1 MSNNIENLF
10 TQYYQILRAY
20 ALRYVQN
27 QDAAEDIVQD
37 VFFELWLRRNEID
50 FDLPM
55 KAYLFKSVLNKS
67 RNYIYDKR
75 VKDKI
80 SFDSD
85 NDIQFID
92 DYLQSFV
99 VYQEDSL
106 LLKDLDREIKTYVES
121 LPEQCHRIFIMS
133 RSLNLK
139 NKDIALRLGIS
150 IKTVEKLRMDGQNEI
165 KEIDRLILKYLE
177 GEASKDEKI
186 ALYRW
191 IELSEENKTHFKEAQ
206 ELWLSTQAILA
217 PKEDTEKALQRFR
230 SKIKNYNRRGKT
242 FRKPLY
248 YITQCAAIIVILLG
262 LYYFFTRE
270 SNPEQYACVEMAIG
284 NKGCITLPDSTVVW
298 LNSGSKLTY
307 PSRFSDKKRKVRLN
321 GQAYFKVF
329 HKEDQPFVVETN
341 DMDIKVLGTS
351 FVVKNYIRDE
361 IIETALVDGHV
372 EVYFPNSSVPPI
384 TLQPAEQVTYSRKT
398 KETKIYTRKDSSLY
412 HIWAQ
417 EKLLLSNC
425 ELTEVIEKLGAW
437 YNVTMTCTNTSPTP
451 VYMTLTVRTE
461 PLKEILQ
468 TLKSIAPIDYR
479 FNNDTV
485 YIEHK
490 PNS

>member
-1 MSNNIENLF
+1 
-10 TQYYQILRAY
+10 
-20 ALRYVQN
+20 
-27 QDAAEDIVQD
+27 
-37 VFFELWLRRNEID
+37 
-50 FDLPM
+50 
-55 KAYLFKSVLNKS
+55 
-67 RNYIYDKR
+67 
-75 VKDKI
+75 
-80 SFDSD
+80 
-85 NDIQFID
+85 
-92 DYLQSFV
+92 
-99 VYQEDSL
+99 
-106 LLKDLDREIKTYVES
+106 
-121 LPEQCHRIFIMS
+121 
-133 RSLNLK
+133 
-139 NKDIALRLGIS
+139 
-150 IKTVEKLRMDGQNEI
+150 MDGQNEI

-186 ALYRW
+186 ELYRW

-217 PKEDTEKALQRFR
+217 PKEDTEKALRRFR

-248 YITQCAAIIVILLG
+248 YITQCAATIVILLG

-298 LNSGSKLTY
+298 LNSGSKLT
-307 PSRFSDKKRKVRLN
+307 
-321 GQAYFKVF
+321 
-329 HKEDQPFVVETN
+329 FVVETN

>member
-1 MSNNIENLF
+1 
-10 TQYYQILRAY
+10 
-20 ALRYVQN
+20 
-27 QDAAEDIVQD
+27 
-37 VFFELWLRRNEID
+37 
-50 FDLPM
+50 
-55 KAYLFKSVLNKS
+55 
-67 RNYIYDKR
+67 
-75 VKDKI
+75 
-80 SFDSD
+80 
-85 NDIQFID
+85 
-92 DYLQSFV
+92 
-99 VYQEDSL
+99 
-106 LLKDLDREIKTYVES
+106 
-121 LPEQCHRIFIMS
+121 
-133 RSLNLK
+133 
-139 NKDIALRLGIS
+139 
-150 IKTVEKLRMDGQNEI
+150 MDGQNEI

-270 SNPEQYACVEMAIG
+270 SNSEQYACVEMAIG
-284 NKGCITLPDSTVVW
+284 N
-298 LNSGSKLTY
+298 
-307 PSRFSDKKRKVRLN
+307 
-321 GQAYFKVF
+321 
-329 HKEDQPFVVETN
+329 
-341 DMDIKVLGTS
+341 
-351 FVVKNYIRDE
+351 
-361 IIETALVDGHV
+361 
-372 EVYFPNSSVPPI
+372 
-384 TLQPAEQVTYSRKT
+384 
-398 KETKIYTRKDSSLY
+398 KDSSLY

-437 YNVTMTCTNTSPTP
+437 YNVTMTCTNTSPAP

>member
-1 MSNNIENLF
+1 M
-10 TQYYQILRAY
+10 
-20 ALRYVQN
+20 
-27 QDAAEDIVQD
+27 
-37 VFFELWLRRNEID
+37 
-50 FDLPM
+50 
-55 KAYLFKSVLNKS
+55 
-67 RNYIYDKR
+67 
-75 VKDKI
+75 
-80 SFDSD
+80 
-85 NDIQFID
+85 
-92 DYLQSFV
+92 
-99 VYQEDSL
+99 
-106 LLKDLDREIKTYVES
+106 DR
-121 LPEQCHRIFIMS
+121 
-133 RSLNLK
+133 
-139 NKDIALRLGIS
+139 
-150 IKTVEKLRMDGQNEI
+150 QNEI

-186 ALYRW
+186 ELYRW

-217 PKEDTEKALQRFR
+217 PKEDTEKALRRFR

-262 LYYFFTRE
+262 LYYFFIGE

-398 KETKIYTRKDSSLY
+398 KATKIYTRKDSSLY

-451 VYMTLTVRTE
+451 VYMTLTVRAE

>member
-1 MSNNIENLF
+1 
-10 TQYYQILRAY
+10 
-20 ALRYVQN
+20 
-27 QDAAEDIVQD
+27 
-37 VFFELWLRRNEID
+37 
-50 FDLPM
+50 
-55 KAYLFKSVLNKS
+55 
-67 RNYIYDKR
+67 
-75 VKDKI
+75 
-80 SFDSD
+80 
-85 NDIQFID
+85 
-92 DYLQSFV
+92 
-99 VYQEDSL
+99 
-106 LLKDLDREIKTYVES
+106 
-121 LPEQCHRIFIMS
+121 
-133 RSLNLK
+133 
-139 NKDIALRLGIS
+139 
-150 IKTVEKLRMDGQNEI
+150 MDGQNEI

-270 SNPEQYACVEMAIG
+270 SNSEQYACVEMAIG

-361 IIETALVDGHV
+361 IIETAA
-372 EVYFPNSSVPPI
+372 PTARAACSRIIPRSASICSSSI
-384 TLQPAEQVTYSRKT
+384 TP
-398 KETKIYTRKDSSLY
+398 
-412 HIWAQ
+412 
-417 EKLLLSNC
+417 
-425 ELTEVIEKLGAW
+425 
-437 YNVTMTCTNTSPTP
+437 
-451 VYMTLTVRTE
+451 
-461 PLKEILQ
+461 Q
-468 TLKSIAPIDYR
+468 T
-479 FNNDTV
+479 
-485 YIEHK
+485 
-490 PNS
+490 

>member
-121 LPEQCHRIFIMS
+121 LPEQCHR
-133 RSLNLK
+133 
-139 NKDIALRLGIS
+139 
-150 IKTVEKLRMDGQNEI
+150 MDRQNEI

-186 ALYRW
+186 ELYRW

-217 PKEDTEKALQRFR
+217 PKEDTEKALRRFR

-262 LYYFFTRE
+262 LYYFFTGE

-451 VYMTLTVRTE
+451 VYMTLTVRAE

-490 PNS
+490 PNG

>member
-1 MSNNIENLF
+1 
-10 TQYYQILRAY
+10 
-20 ALRYVQN
+20 
-27 QDAAEDIVQD
+27 
-37 VFFELWLRRNEID
+37 
-50 FDLPM
+50 
-55 KAYLFKSVLNKS
+55 
-67 RNYIYDKR
+67 
-75 VKDKI
+75 
-80 SFDSD
+80 
-85 NDIQFID
+85 
-92 DYLQSFV
+92 
-99 VYQEDSL
+99 
-106 LLKDLDREIKTYVES
+106 
-121 LPEQCHRIFIMS
+121 
-133 RSLNLK
+133 
-139 NKDIALRLGIS
+139 
-150 IKTVEKLRMDGQNEI
+150 MDGQNEI

-270 SNPEQYACVEMAIG
+270 SNSEQYACVEMAIG

-437 YNVTMTCTNTSPTP
+437 YNVTMTCTNTSPAP

-490 PNS
+490 PNG

>member
-1 MSNNIENLF
+1 
-10 TQYYQILRAY
+10 
-20 ALRYVQN
+20 
-27 QDAAEDIVQD
+27 
-37 VFFELWLRRNEID
+37 
-50 FDLPM
+50 
-55 KAYLFKSVLNKS
+55 
-67 RNYIYDKR
+67 
-75 VKDKI
+75 
-80 SFDSD
+80 
-85 NDIQFID
+85 
-92 DYLQSFV
+92 
-99 VYQEDSL
+99 
-106 LLKDLDREIKTYVES
+106 
-121 LPEQCHRIFIMS
+121 
-133 RSLNLK
+133 
-139 NKDIALRLGIS
+139 
-150 IKTVEKLRMDGQNEI
+150 MDGQNEI

-230 SKIKNYNRRGKT
+230 SKIKNYNRRSKT

-270 SNPEQYACVEMAIG
+270 SNPEQCTCVEMAIG

-468 TLKSIAPIDYR
+468 TRKDSSLYHIWAQEKLLLSNCELTEVIEKLGAWYNVTMTCTNTSPTPVYMTLTVRTEPLKEILQTLKSIAPIDYR

>member
-150 IKTVEKLRMDGQNEI
+150 IKTVEKQI
-165 KEIDRLILKYLE
+165 
-177 GEASKDEKI
+177 
-186 ALYRW
+186 
-191 IELSEENKTHFKEAQ
+191 T
-206 ELWLSTQAILA
+206 
-217 PKEDTEKALQRFR
+217 KALSGLRNHLKKMDCYPFSFYCFQD
-230 SKIKNYNRRGKT
+230 SNKKINC
-242 FRKPLY
+242 F
-248 YITQCAAIIVILLG
+248 
-262 LYYFFTRE
+262 
-270 SNPEQYACVEMAIG
+270 
-284 NKGCITLPDSTVVW
+284 VW
-298 LNSGSKLTY
+298 TD
-307 PSRFSDKKRKVRLN
+307 R
-321 GQAYFKVF
+321 
-329 HKEDQPFVVETN
+329 
-341 DMDIKVLGTS
+341 
-351 FVVKNYIRDE
+351 
-361 IIETALVDGHV
+361 
-372 EVYFPNSSVPPI
+372 
-384 TLQPAEQVTYSRKT
+384 T
-398 KETKIYTRKDSSLY
+398 K
-412 HIWAQ
+412 
-417 EKLLLSNC
+417 
-425 ELTEVIEKLGAW
+425 
-437 YNVTMTCTNTSPTP
+437 
-451 VYMTLTVRTE
+451 
-461 PLKEILQ
+461 
-468 TLKSIAPIDYR
+468 
-479 FNNDTV
+479 
-485 YIEHK
+485 
-490 PNS
+490 

>member
-133 RSLNLK
+133 RTLN
-139 NKDIALRLGIS
+139 
-150 IKTVEKLRMDGQNEI
+150 KTVEKQI
-165 KEIDRLILKYLE
+165 
-177 GEASKDEKI
+177 
-186 ALYRW
+186 
-191 IELSEENKTHFKEAQ
+191 T
-206 ELWLSTQAILA
+206 
-217 PKEDTEKALQRFR
+217 KAL
-230 SKIKNYNRRGKT
+230 S
-242 FRKPLY
+242 
-248 YITQCAAIIVILLG
+248 G
-262 LYYFFTRE
+262 LRNHLKE
-270 SNPEQYACVEMAIG
+270 
-284 NKGCITLPDSTVVW
+284 
-298 LNSGSKLTY
+298 
-307 PSRFSDKKRKVRLN
+307 N
-321 GQAYFKVF
+321 G
-329 HKEDQPFVVETN
+329 
-341 DMDIKVLGTS
+341 
-351 FVVKNYIRDE
+351 
-361 IIETALVDGHV
+361 
-372 EVYFPNSSVPPI
+372 
-384 TLQPAEQVTYSRKT
+384 
-398 KETKIYTRKDSSLY
+398 
-412 HIWAQ
+412 
-417 EKLLLSNC
+417 LLSFFFLLFSGF
-425 ELTEVIEKLGAW
+425 E
-437 YNVTMTCTNTSPTP
+437 
-451 VYMTLTVRTE
+451 
-461 PLKEILQ
+461 
-468 TLKSIAPIDYR
+468 
-479 FNNDTV
+479 
-485 YIEHK
+485 
-490 PNS
+490 

>member
-1 MSNNIENLF
+1 
-10 TQYYQILRAY
+10 
-20 ALRYVQN
+20 
-27 QDAAEDIVQD
+27 
-37 VFFELWLRRNEID
+37 
-50 FDLPM
+50 
-55 KAYLFKSVLNKS
+55 
-67 RNYIYDKR
+67 
-75 VKDKI
+75 
-80 SFDSD
+80 
-85 NDIQFID
+85 
-92 DYLQSFV
+92 
-99 VYQEDSL
+99 
-106 LLKDLDREIKTYVES
+106 
-121 LPEQCHRIFIMS
+121 
-133 RSLNLK
+133 
-139 NKDIALRLGIS
+139 
-150 IKTVEKLRMDGQNEI
+150 MDGQNEI

-186 ALYRW
+186 ELYRW

-217 PKEDTEKALQRFR
+217 PKEDTEKALRRFR
-230 SKIKNYNRRGKT
+230 SKIKNYNRHGKT

-248 YITQCAAIIVILLG
+248 YITQSAAIIVILLG

-307 PSRFSDKKRKVRLN
+307 PSRFSD
-321 GQAYFKVF
+321 
-329 HKEDQPFVVETN
+329 
-341 DMDIKVLGTS
+341 
-351 FVVKNYIRDE
+351 
-361 IIETALVDGHV
+361 
-372 EVYFPNSSVPPI
+372 
-384 TLQPAEQVTYSRKT
+384 QVTYSRNT
-398 KETKIYTRKDSSLY
+398 KETKIYMRKDSSLY

-437 YNVTMTCTNTSPTP
+437 YNITMTCTNTSPTP

>member
-121 LPEQCHRIFIMS
+121 LPEQCQKKWIAILFLLTVFRIRI
-133 RSLNLK
+133 K
-139 NKDIALRLGIS
+139 NKL
-150 IKTVEKLRMDGQNEI
+150 LRMDGQNEI

-177 GEASKDEKI
+177 REASKDEKI
-186 ALYRW
+186 ELYRW

-217 PKEDTEKALQRFR
+217 PKEDMEKALRRFR

-262 LYYFFTRE
+262 LYYFFTGE

-451 VYMTLTVRTE
+451 VYMTLTVRAE

-490 PNS
+490 PNG